1 MVQKVNRRQQI
12 LECFAAMLESRP
24 GGRITTAALAAEV
37 WVSEAALYRH
47 FPSKAKMYEGLIE
60 FMEETIF
67 SRVTRILA
75 EEESAERRCRQL
87 AMLLLSFAQR
97 NPGFTRLMTGE
108 ALVGETPRL
117 RERMQQFFDRLE
129 TQLRQILREGEARGD
144 ARLALPI
151 NAGAAFILAV
161 IEGRI
166 NQFVR
171 SQFRRNPAEEWEVLW
186 ETIQRVVLQ
195 LEE

>member
-1 MVQKVNRRQQI
+1 MRIDRRKVFTGDAI
-12 LECFAAMLESRP
+12 
-24 GGRITTAALAAEV
+24 
-37 WVSEAALYRH
+37 
-47 FPSKAKMYEGLIE
+47 
-60 FMEETIF
+60 
-67 SRVTRILA
+67 
-75 EEESAERRCRQL
+75 CRL
-87 AMLLLSFAQR
+87 HDHDPL
-97 NPGFTRLMTGE
+97 E

-171 SQFRRNPAEEWEVLW
+171 SQFQRGPADEWEVLW
-186 ETIQRVVLQ
+186 ETIQNVVLQ